1 MPVNGTCLSYYIE
14 PPSAESDIGG
24 AIVLGRCRNKQAT
37 NLAPLRTTLWILLTG
52 NLQGIVRQVFLTR
65 LPLRP
70 REDTSILAKLDPCLS
85 ECIHHRSDG
94 ATLPAYCQGR
104 LPLVNSTFSSSFLD
118 GRWLLPNL
126 NK

>member
-1 MPVNGTCLSYYIE
+1 MRTGVGSSHLPAPILANRNPL
-14 PPSAESDIGG
+14 GG
-24 AIVLGRCRNKQAT
+24 GRDDQSQYSSS
-37 NLAPLRTTLWILLTG
+37 G
-52 NLQGIVRQVFLTR
+52 HGR
-65 LPLRP
+65 LPLGP
-70 REDTSILAKLDPCLS
+70 GVDAPILAKLYPCLS